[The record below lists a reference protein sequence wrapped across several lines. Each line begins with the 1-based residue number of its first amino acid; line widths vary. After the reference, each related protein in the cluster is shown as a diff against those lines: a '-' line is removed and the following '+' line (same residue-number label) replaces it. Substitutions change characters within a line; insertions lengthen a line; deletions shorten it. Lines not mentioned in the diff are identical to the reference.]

1 MQSSWLVMSTEFSA
15 RRLTRRG
22 AVLVVAAAAAAPALA
37 AAGRAV
43 AAPART
49 HTIIVDKMKFG
60 PAPEGVRVGDT
71 IVWVNNDMFRH
82 TATSRQ
88 SGFDIDL
95 PPRGGRGQVVV
106 RAAGTVNYLCRFHP
120 NMTGQITVRR

>member
-1 MQSSWLVMSTEFSA
+1 MFTEPDA
-15 RRLTRRG
+15 RGLTRRG
-22 AVLVVAAAAAAPALA
+22 VGLAVAAAAAAPALM
-37 AAGRAV
+37 AAGRAM

-49 HTIIVDKMKFG
+49 HTIIVDKMRFA

-82 TATSRQ
+82 TATSRA

-95 PPRGGRGQVVV
+95 PPRGGRGQVVM
-106 RAAGTVNYLCRFHP
+106 RSAGTVSYLCRFHP
-120 NMTGQITVRR
+120 NMTGQITVSR

>member
-1 MQSSWLVMSTEFSA
+1 MSTELSA
-15 RRLTRRG
+15 RGLTRRG
-22 AVLVVAAAAAAPALA
+22 AVLAVAAAAAAPAVA

-95 PPRGGRGQVVV
+95 PPRGGRGQVVM

-120 NMTGQITVRR
+120 NMTGRITVSR

>member
-1 MQSSWLVMSTEFSA
+1 MLSSWPAMSTEPDT
-15 RRLTRRG
+15 RGLTRRG
-22 AVLVVAAAAAAPALA
+22 AVLAVAAAASVPALA
-37 AAGRAV
+37 AATRAV

-82 TATSRQ
+82 TATSRA

-95 PPRGGRGQVVV
+95 PPRGGRGQVVM
-106 RAAGTVNYLCRFHP
+106 RAAGTLSYLCRFHP

>member
-1 MQSSWLVMSTEFSA
+1 MLSSWPAMSTEPDP
-15 RRLTRRG
+15 RGLTRRG
-22 AVLVVAAAAAAPALA
+22 AVLAGAAVVAAPTLA
-37 AAGRAV
+37 AATRAV

-82 TATSRQ
+82 TATSRA

-95 PPRGGRGQVVV
+95 PPRGGRGQVVM
-106 RAAGTVNYLCRFHP
+106 RSAGTVSYLCRFHP
-120 NMTGQITVRR
+120 NMTGQITVGR